1 MALGMLGVLD
11 YKGRDCSRAAAK
23 VDRNA
28 VQKQLF
34 RDRMVDER

>member
-1 MALGMLGVLD
+1 MALGMLVSSIEQ
-11 YKGRDCSRAAAK
+11 GRDCSRAAAK

-28 VQKQLF
+28 VRKQPF